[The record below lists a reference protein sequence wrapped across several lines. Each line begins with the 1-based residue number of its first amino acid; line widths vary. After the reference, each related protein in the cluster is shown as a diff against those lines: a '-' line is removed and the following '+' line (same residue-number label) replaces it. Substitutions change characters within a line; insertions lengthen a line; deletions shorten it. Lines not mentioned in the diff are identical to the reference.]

1 MRVPSFAAW
10 WQRGSAPRAL
20 IRVAASSG
28 PVSFAAA
35 CAVTLAAAVVPPVF
49 FIATGKVV
57 GGAFD
62 AAGGRATP
70 AVAYR
75 WLAISGVLFIVQ
87 QALGPLRQLATV
99 DLGYRLEQ
107 AVRNRIVTA
116 SLAPV
121 GVAHLEDPSVN
132 DQMSE
137 ARAVATGQVSP
148 LVAIMSFFTLASR
161 YLAATG
167 AAILLA
173 TWKWWVGLGLGI
185 AYIIIGGIGRR
196 VFRSVLAAVYGAVP
210 ALRRSDYFR
219 ELGLRPDAAKEVR
232 VFGLTDWVVRQFRDS
247 WTAAMA
253 DIWRSRVGGRTRI
266 FAAVGVQT
274 AVKFVAFAYLAR
286 VAVRGEIDPGLT
298 ATLAQAMNGVPQFGA
313 LGQEDLLFAQGSA
326 AIPAALT
333 LPDTVAASALPVAA
347 APKDPSAL
355 PQHTIR
361 FEGVRFAYPR
371 TETDIY
377 RNLDLEIRAGES
389 LAIVGVNGAGKTTLV
404 KLLARL
410 YDPVDGRITVDG
422 TDLRDLDAVA
432 WQRRVA
438 AIFQDFVRY
447 RLPVRE
453 NIGLG
458 ALHRLD
464 DQSAIERSAYRA
476 GATAIIENLSHGW
489 DTTLSRELTD
499 GADLS
504 GGEWQR
510 IALARALMAVE
521 GGARVLVLDEPT
533 ANLDVRSEAA
543 LYERF
548 LDLTSGL
555 TSIIISHRFS
565 TVRRADRIV
574 VLEGGRVVE
583 DGSHDDLMAAGGRYA
598 TMFGLQ
604 AARFNDNPAAD
615 EAVEP

>member
-1 MRVPSFAAW
+1 M
-10 WQRGSAPRAL
+10 
-20 IRVAASSG
+20 
-28 PVSFAAA
+28 SFAAA
-35 CAVTLAAAVVPPVF
+35 CAITLAAAVVPPVF
-49 FIATGKVV
+49 FVTTGKVV
-57 GGAFD
+57 GGVFD
-62 AAGGRATP
+62 AAAGRGAP
-70 AVAYR
+70 DVAYR
-75 WLAISGVLFIVQ
+75 WLMISGVLFVVQ

-107 AVRNRIVTA
+107 AVRNRIMAA

-121 GVAHLEDPSVN
+121 GIAHLEDPSVN

-137 ARAVATGQVSP
+137 ARAIATGQVSP

-161 YLAATG
+161 YLGATG
-167 AAILLA
+167 AAILLC

-185 AYIIIGGIGRR
+185 SYIIIGHVGRR
-196 VFRSVLAAVYGAVP
+196 VFRSVLAAVHGAVP

-232 VFGLTDWVVRQFRDS
+232 VFGLTDWIVRQFKES
-247 WTAAMA
+247 WTAAMV

-274 AVKFVAFAYLAR
+274 VVKFAAFAYLAWL
-286 VAVRGEIDPGLT
+286 AARGEIGPGLM
-298 ATLAQAMNGVPQFGA
+298 ATLAQAMNAVPQFGV
-313 LGQEDLLFAQGSA
+313 LGQEDLLLAQGST

-333 LPDTVAASALPVAA
+333 LPETVAASALPVAA
-347 APKDPSAL
+347 TPTDATAL
-355 PQHTIR
+355 PQRSIR

-371 TETDIY
+371 SDNDIY
-377 RNLDLEIRAGES
+377 RDLDLEIRAGES

-422 TDLRDLDAVA
+422 TDLRDLDPIV

-447 RLPVRE
+447 RLPARE

-464 DQSAIERSAYRA
+464 DHEAIERSAHRA
-476 GATAIIENLSHGW
+476 GATAIVENLARGW
-489 DTTLSRELTD
+489 ETTLSRELTD

-521 GGARVLVLDEPT
+521 GGAGVLVLDEPT

-574 VLEGGRVVE
+574 VLEDGRVIE
-583 DGSHDDLMAAGGRYA
+583 DGTHDTLVEAGGRYA
-598 TMFGLQ
+598 TMFRLQ
-604 AARFNDNPAAD
+604 AARFNEHVTVDEPA
-615 EAVEP
+615 ES

>member
-1 MRVPSFAAW
+1 M
-10 WQRGSAPRAL
+10 
-20 IRVAASSG
+20 I
-28 PVSFAAA
+28 
-35 CAVTLAAAVVPPVF
+35 TLAAAVVPPVF
-49 FIATGKVV
+49 FVATGKVV
-57 GGAFD
+57 GGVFD
-62 AAGGRATP
+62 AAAGRATP
-70 AVAYR
+70 EVAFR
-75 WLAISGVLFIVQ
+75 WLGISGVLFLVQ

-107 AVRNRIVTA
+107 AVRNRIMA
-116 SLAPV
+116 AALAPV
-121 GVAHLEDPSVN
+121 GIAHLEDPLVN

-148 LVAIMSFFTLASR
+148 LVAIMSFFTVASR
-161 YLAATG
+161 YLSATG
-167 AAILLA
+167 AAILLV
-173 TWKWWVGLGLGI
+173 TWKWWVGLGLGV
-185 AYIIIGGIGRR
+185 AYIIIGRVARR
-196 VFRSVLAAVYGAVP
+196 VFRSVLDAVYGAVP

-232 VFGLTDWVVRQFRDS
+232 VFGLTSWVVRQFQES
-247 WTAAMA
+247 WTAAMF

-266 FAAVGVQT
+266 FAAVGLQT
-274 AVKFVAFAYLAR
+274 VVKFAAFAYLAWL
-286 VAVRGEIDPGLT
+286 AVRGEVAPGLV

-326 AIPAALT
+326 AIPAALD
-333 LPDTVAASALPVAA
+333 LPGAVAATALPVST
-347 APKDPSAL
+347 APTDPSSL
-355 PQHTIR
+355 PQRNIR

-371 TETDIY
+371 SETDIY
-377 RNLDLEIRAGES
+377 RDLDLEIRAGES

-410 YDPVDGRITVDG
+410 YDPVEGRITVDG
-422 TDLRDLDAVA
+422 TDLRELDPGA

-447 RLPVRE
+447 RLPARE

-464 DQSAIERSAYRA
+464 DREAIERSARRA
-476 GATAIIENLSHGW
+476 GATALIENLVHGW
-489 DTTLSRELTD
+489 ETTLSRELTD

-521 GGARVLVLDEPT
+521 GGAGVLVLDEPT
-533 ANLDVRSEAA
+533 ANLDVRSEAE
-543 LYERF
+543 LYEQF

-555 TSIIISHRFS
+555 TSVIISHRFS

-574 VLEGGRVVE
+574 VLEGGRVIE
-583 DGSHDDLMAAGGRYA
+583 DGTHETLVAAGGRYA

-604 AARFNDNPAAD
+604 AARFNEDVAAD
-615 EAVEP
+615 ERGSS